1 MWGRRTAPR
10 HGFHVVPPSDA
21 FIAVKNSFLPNHRH
35 AAHALGIVAFVAFFV
50 TGLRG
55 PAAASDLGCQV
66 PAIRWANSSASL
78 LKDPKTGS
86 TIVGTV
92 STGAMLAVLPIK
104 GAEADGKFI
113 FVKPIGVHSQRAG
126 WISLAATGSCLS
138 DSQLSER
145 GWSSIA
151 VSGMPILI
159 QRLPEAQRNDWRLLN
174 EAIQAA
180 ERQGVAVPDAYVARA
195 ELWTVAGDTSKAV
208 EDFRKAADL
217 AVAAGRSP
225 LEQSAYLRLLRD
237 ALERL
242 DKAPKPAEGARA
254 NDYVAAQTHFGVGCR
269 LFWSHAVADAER
281 KFDDAIA
288 LNPKEPIYW
297 YYRALARRQNGDLH
311 RAAHDA
317 LIGCFLERSRY
328 VRDAEIGRALQRVQ
342 GDDRAWL
349 ETYRLGDPSQRL
361 LQLELSSLTASS
373 RARP

>member
-1 MWGRRTAPR
+1 MT
-10 HGFHVVPPSDA
+10 DA
-21 FIAVKNSFLPNHRH
+21 VSAVKNCFIPNRRPT
-35 AAHALGIVAFVAFFV
+35 AQALGIAAFVAFFV
-50 TGLRG
+50 ASLRV
-55 PAAASDLGCQV
+55 PAAASDLGCRS
-66 PAIRWANSSASL
+66 PAIRWATSNASL

-86 TIVGTV
+86 ATVGTV
-92 STGAMLAVLPIK
+92 SIGAMLAVLPIE
-104 GAEADGKFI
+104 GGEADGKFI
-113 FVKPIGVHSQRAG
+113 FVKPIGVDSQRAG

-138 DSQLSER
+138 NSQLSER
-145 GWSSIA
+145 GWNSTG
-151 VSGMPILI
+151 VSGIPILI

-174 EAIQAA
+174 EAIQTA
-180 ERQGVAVPDAYVARA
+180 EREGVAVPDAYVARA

-217 AVAAGRSP
+217 AVAASRSP

-242 DKAPKPAEGARA
+242 EKAPKPAEGARA

-269 LFWSHAVADAER
+269 LFWSHDVADAER
-281 KFDDAIA
+281 EFVDAIA

-342 GDDRAWL
+342 GYDRAWL

-361 LQLELSSLTASS
+361 LHLELSSLTASS